1 MEDIM
6 SVERVIRL
14 FAGVLIL
21 VSLALGWVVS
31 PYWYLVTAFV
41 GLNLSQSSL
50 TGFCPLEM
58 MLDKMKVGQ
67 LTSNAGV

>member
-1 MEDIM
+1 M